1 MTMCNSSDS
10 LMTLPTECLLHIVD
24 MVGDDIATLRTLL
37 TVNSFYFHASLP
49 RLVEVV
55 PYLTLMHQFT
65 PPPGHNEHKPST
77 WAYAQQICQNTT
89 VWEAAQKEPP
99 YSNAVYS
106 KFSRMLLYH
115 SSEHITEMRPNISSL
130 RRYLPVVEKMAA
142 LTKLEYQLL
151 STLPEEHVQDLVLF
165 IRKHRAAFPQKPPL
179 EIVDLENGR
188 LERRDESEDQLH
200 LYHNHTIQVYEALVR
215 PRTMDAS
222 FFPEFY
228 TRCQH
233 IDVSHLREL
242 TDKFI
247 SSTFFRRQTPK
258 DNADML
264 EMFKKA
270 VRLTKFSYSITD
282 IGIFSKVNAGGST
295 ETLPSLQSLDLT
307 APSGCSLIHVLNDSM
322 RAFGR
327 TLQTV
332 STKIVHHNKYTLVLD
347 QHSDAHTLGG
357 WNLPAIRHIEVNFDW
372 TLRVHLGAFDQCP
385 LLTTLRIGYPAAGF
399 SDMTMPS
406 SWIPN
411 LLSFRAPVWNLPYL
425 KEMTMQGSIAL
436 FFNYD
441 SLFKMPNLETLFLST
456 FIQYDESV
464 VAPLLPSHMQDLSEL
479 YLLDEASRSD
489 DGSTIGQEDGSE
501 SDSGAWPADWELPKL
516 RSLQLRGFP
525 STVFSFDW
533 LRHCPK
539 LAYVQLDR
547 TEKANRRLSLYR
559 KLSKGQRNT
568 SRVKAGAIPDSTQQ
582 GPYVDLYGSPLKSL
596 VLSGSWV
603 MSDSDICEMLTNY
616 APNLETFY
624 VHRLCTGLKKA
635 GSRFFQALQDADRIH
650 ASRGRQSKL
659 TDIRTDYMLKR
670 SERLRLGLVSLDL
683 SLSRTYEMEGYR
695 SVRLVNNCVVRHE
708 DWVTMKK

>member
-1 MTMCNSSDS
+1 MLLCHNPEQITEIRLDS
-10 LMTLPTECLLHIVD
+10 L
-24 MVGDDIATLRTLL
+24 R
-37 TVNSFYFHASLP
+37 
-49 RLVEVV
+49 
-55 PYLTLMHQFT
+55 
-65 PPPGHNEHKPST
+65 K
-77 WAYAQQICQNTT
+77 
-89 VWEAAQKEPP
+89 
-99 YSNAVYS
+99 
-106 KFSRMLLYH
+106 
-115 SSEHITEMRPNISSL
+115 
-130 RRYLPVVEKMAA
+130 YLPVVEKMTA
-142 LTKLEYQLL
+142 LKKLEYQLWWRIW
-151 STLPEEHVQDLVLF
+151 SIPEEVQDLVLF
-165 IRKHRAAFPQKPPL
+165 IQKHRAAFPQKPPL

-188 LERRDESEDQLH
+188 KVSVETRDKGEDQLH

-222 FFPEFY
+222 YFPEFY

-233 IDVSHLREL
+233 IDVSHLRAL
-242 TDKFI
+242 TDKFT
-247 SSTFFRRQTPK
+247 SSSFSRRRTPK

-282 IGIFSKVNAGGST
+282 IGVFSKVNTGGSA
-295 ETLPSLQSLDLT
+295 ETLPSLQSLDFT
-307 APSGCSLIHVLNDSM
+307 APFDCGIIHVLNDSM

-327 TLQTV
+327 TLHTV
-332 STKIVHHNKYTLVLD
+332 SAKTVYHHDYTLSLD
-347 QHSDAHTLGG
+347 PHSDAHTLGD
-357 WNLPAIRHIEVNFDW
+357 WNLPAIRYIDVHFHW
-372 TLRVHLGAFDQCP
+372 TLCVHLGAFDQCP
-385 LLTTLRIGYPAAGF
+385 LLTTLRISCGAAGF
-399 SDMTMPS
+399 EDRTMLS
-406 SWIPN
+406 SRSPK

-436 FFNYD
+436 LFNYD
-441 SLFKMPNLETLFLST
+441 SLFKMPNLETLLLTT
-456 FIQYDESV
+456 FMQYDESV
-464 VAPLLPSHMQDLSEL
+464 IAPLLPSHMQDLSEL
-479 YLLDEASRSD
+479 YLLEKANRSD
-489 DGSTIGQEDGSE
+489 EGNTIRQEDGSE

-516 RSLQLRGFP
+516 RSLQLGGFP

-539 LAYVQLDR
+539 LAHVQLDR

-582 GPYVDLYGSPLKSL
+582 DPYVDLYGSPLKSL

-659 TDIRTDYMLKR
+659 TYIRTDYMLKR

-695 SVRLVNNCVVRHE
+695 SARLVNNCVVRHE
-708 DWVTMKK
+708 DWVAMKK